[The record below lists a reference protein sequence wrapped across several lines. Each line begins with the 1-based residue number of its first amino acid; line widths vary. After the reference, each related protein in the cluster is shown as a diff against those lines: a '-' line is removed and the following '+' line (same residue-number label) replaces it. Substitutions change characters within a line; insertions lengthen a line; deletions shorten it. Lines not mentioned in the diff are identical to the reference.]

1 MPRIIKLYYLQR
13 FFHHLNFFWAIDKLF
28 FASNGMNPFQISIIL
43 AVWSAYVLIFE
54 IPSGAL
60 ADKWSRRWVMT
71 IGSVFHTLSYVVWY
85 FADGFWGFLFGYLV
99 RGTGGFLQSGTRE
112 ALVYDHLKA
121 INQADK
127 YEKYT
132 GGLWIVTTLAFLS
145 ASIFSGY
152 LSDTFSFG
160 VVILLTV
167 ITNTIST
174 IFTAM
179 MPEAPRN
186 KSTEETTYFTFL
198 KSAWNTAMKNPL
210 LLQALFYTMTVLVV
224 DGVLDEYDQL
234 YVTALGLPLVGI
246 GVWWILRMSAEML
259 AGLLAHKLKV
269 LGRDRVLES
278 IAVITF
284 LLLLVASF
292 VNSLLMIGV
301 LAVCFFFFSVAVI
314 LNEGRLQALIRSHER
329 ATINSINAFAKESVA
344 ILAGLSYGFF
354 ATALNPRI
362 ALLVFASLL
371 FVYIVASEYLRR
383 KILLTNAAV

>member
-167 ITNTIST
+167 LTNTIST

-383 KILLTNAAV
+383 KKLLTNAAV

>member
-85 FADGFWGFLFGYLV
+85 FAEGFWGFLIGYLV

-167 ITNTIST
+167 LTNTIST

-354 ATALNPRI
+354 ANAINPRI
-362 ALLVFASLL
+362 ALLVFAGLL
-371 FVYIVASEYLRR
+371 FVYILWRWRVMISRP
-383 KILLTNAAV
+383 K